1 MSGGIGSEILGSVIL
16 DLLESGSDGVRYEV
30 LESVVSELLEFGE
43 VRSGFQGSVVSEL
56 FEFGESELIE
66 TEGSAPILRKIMLV
80 WL

>member
-16 DLLESGSDGVRYEV
+16 DLLESGSDGVRYEA
-30 LESVVSELLEFGE
+30 LE
-43 VRSGFQGSVVSEL
+43 SVVSEL

-66 TEGSAPILRKIMLV
+66 TGGSAPILRKIMLV